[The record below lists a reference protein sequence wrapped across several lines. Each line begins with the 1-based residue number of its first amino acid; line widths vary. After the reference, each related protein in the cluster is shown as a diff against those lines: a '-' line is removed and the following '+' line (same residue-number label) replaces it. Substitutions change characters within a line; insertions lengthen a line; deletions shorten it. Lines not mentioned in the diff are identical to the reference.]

1 MDCSDKNRRSMSQAL
16 QTAELSD
23 DARAFV
29 TGKVA
34 PPALEA
40 PACTAPKPPPAS
52 PIPAPLKPP
61 LPQNGVLK
69 PKPVD
74 FFPSSVGIASITVRL
89 PARLPS
95 RLLRASVERKLLREQ
110 PFSQQDIVADA
121 LDAWLRL
128 HGYPD

>member
-16 QTAELSD
+16 QTVELSD

-29 TGKVA
+29 AGKVS
-34 PPALEA
+34 PPVLEA
-40 PACTAPKPPPAS
+40 PTGATPKPAPAS
-52 PIPAPLKPP
+52 PVPAPPT

-69 PKPVD
+69 PKPSD
-74 FFPSSVGIASITVRL
+74 SFPSGVGIASITVRL

-110 PFSQQDIVADA
+110 PFSQQDIVAEA